1 MLAFNL
7 SIDFELGWGELRR
20 LASDERFYG
29 RVVAGLAQTP
39 QILAALARNRIPST
53 WGVVAAC
60 CASSVEDLRANA
72 PTAFR
77 VVEGRLVALAAR
89 RGSYAEALFCADAV
103 ATISRA
109 AGVTLASHGFLHLL
123 PVGVATSVLQSDV
136 ATSVTC
142 LRGFGSD
149 VDSFIPPQ
157 NFYWPDEAFVG
168 TSIRYVRHTPHVCG
182 YAYSDPR
189 RTAKF
194 ARLWNDLVSPVS
206 YADAGEHPVRLLFLR
221 VDRGRRLWERQ
232 LGMIRRLLSSGAGSL
247 YCFSH
252 PHNLSST
259 PLVHRFAQLCEAVG
273 EAAIAGRLTFC
284 KFFRQLPSAQQAGR

>member
-7 SIDFELGWGELRR
+7 SIDFELGWGELHR
-20 LASDERFYG
+20 LATDDRFYG

-39 QILAALARNRIPST
+39 QILAVLARNRIPST

-60 CASSVEDLRANA
+60 CASSVEELRGNA

-77 VVEGRLVALAAR
+77 VVEGQLVALAAR
-89 RGSYAEALFCADAV
+89 RRSYGEALFCADAV
-103 ATISRA
+103 ATISRT

-136 ATSVTC
+136 ATSVTR
-142 LRGFGSD
+142 LRGLGGD

-157 NFYWPDEAFVG
+157 NYYWPDEAFVG
-168 TSIRYVRHTPHVCG
+168 TSIRYVRHTPHICG

-189 RTAKF
+189 RPAKF

-206 YADAGEHPVRLLFLR
+206 YADARERPVRLLFLR
-221 VDRGRRLWERQ
+221 FDRGRRVWERQ
-232 LGMIRRLLSSGAGSL
+232 LGMIRRLLGAGDGSL

-252 PHNLSST
+252 PHNLDSA
-259 PLVHRFAQLCEAVG
+259 PLVRRFMQLCEAVG
-273 EAAIAGRLTFC
+273 EAANAGRLNFC
-284 KFFRQLPSAQQAGR
+284 KFFRQLPSEQQAGR